1 MEGYDILTDSYSSE
15 LIVVMIVERLWSKIK
30 NYLDDKGETKKEVAK
45 EKRLADMEKKI
56 AVNTALDKERSR

>member
-30 NYLDDKGETKKEVAK
+30 NYLDDKHEAKKEFAK